1 MEIKKALDRYFKA
14 LMNVWE
20 KKYGTYPKVP
30 WDAEVDS
37 LLYLSNPDEE
47 GYEYWK
53 PLEKNKID
61 NFIEIEKELS
71 VNIHDAIK
79 EYFNSY
85 WFLDIQGFYGTK
97 LVVLEPVEPNKSIVE
112 FIQIMKRYEESEGRE
127 FRYIQIGF
135 VSPEDRAIIF
145 DNETGEVLIE
155 NFETEEKEFLSNSLV
170 ELISNLKMEQ
180 R

>member
-1 MEIKKALDRYFKA
+1 
-14 LMNVWE
+14 
-20 KKYGTYPKVP
+20 
-30 WDAEVDS
+30 
-37 LLYLSNPDEE
+37 
-47 GYEYWK
+47 
-53 PLEKNKID
+53 
-61 NFIEIEKELS
+61 
-71 VNIHDAIK
+71 
-79 EYFNSY
+79 
-85 WFLDIQGFYGTK
+85 
-97 LVVLEPVEPNKSIVE
+97 
-112 FIQIMKRYEESEGRE
+112 MKRYEESEGRE